1 MKQKLPSHLQKY
13 IVDQNYDS
21 YTWEDHS
28 VWRYIL
34 RQLKNFMKTNA
45 HPAYLEGL
53 KKTGLE
59 GEMIPKIEVINEYL
73 SQFGWSAAAI
83 SGFIPPAAFMEFQ
96 SLSVLPVATDIRTI
110 DHIHY
115 TPAPDIVHES
125 AGHAPILID
134 PKFSYYL
141 KSYAQ
146 VAKKA
151 IFSKQDLELYE
162 AIRTLSD
169 LKESPKSTLEEI
181 KKTEDRLHSIS
192 NNMKYISEAAYL
204 SRMNWWTAEYGL
216 IGPLDDPKI
225 FGAGLLSS
233 IGESRECLSSK
244 VKKIPL
250 SIKCLDY
257 NYDITEPQPQLFVA
271 DNFDKLT
278 DVLTEMSETM
288 AFKRGG
294 VYGLEKALESE
305 TVNTIELNS
314 GVQISGLLDFYKT
327 SNKDQVAFIKIKEA
341 SQISFNDT
349 QLDGHGV
356 KYHSHGYSTPIGPLH
371 DNTEL
376 SKLTLS
382 QLKELG
388 IAHNQ
393 SVNLTYKSGIQLSA
407 TVESITTKGEHPILI
422 GFKNCKITLKDQV
435 LFDPSWGNFDLAIG
449 ETVVS
454 VFGGAADRE
463 NYEQQD
469 DYQPQFL
476 ASKVYSDAEK
486 EKHLFYKQ
494 IRDFRNNSHVNKD
507 LAEIMQNYLSQ
518 YSDQWL
524 MAIELYELAVKTNN
538 SKVQEHLNTHLKNL
552 KKQKPELTILIEDGL
567 AVANI

>member
-1 MKQKLPSHLQKY
+1 MKDQLPCHLQKY
-13 IVDQNYDS
+13 VVEQNYES

-34 RQLKNFMKTNA
+34 RQLKNFMKDNA
-45 HPAYLEGL
+45 HPAYIEGL

-59 GEMIPKIEVINEYL
+59 GEMIPKIEVINEHL
-73 SQFGWSAAAI
+73 NKFGWSAVAI

-96 SLSVLPVATDIRTI
+96 SLSYLPVATDIRTI

-134 PKFSYYL
+134 PKFSNYL

-169 LKESPKSTLEEI
+169 LKENPKSSEEEI
-181 KKTEDRLHSIS
+181 KATEEQLSKIS

-216 IGPLDDPKI
+216 IGPLNDPKI

-233 IGESRECLSSK
+233 IGESRLCLGEK
-244 VKKIPL
+244 VEKIPL
-250 SIKCLDY
+250 TIDCLNY

-271 DNFDKLT
+271 DNFDR
-278 DVLTEMSETM
+278 LTEVLNELANSM

-314 GVQISGLLDFYKT
+314 GIQMSGVLEFYYTDKNEIS
-327 SNKDQVAFIKIKEA
+327 FIKLKDG
-341 SQISFNDT
+341 SQLSFNNQQIDN
-349 QLDGHGV
+349 HGV
-356 KYHSHGYSTPIGPLH
+356 AYHSHGYSTPIGSLV
-371 DNTEL
+371 DGTNL
-376 SKLTLS
+376 SSLCS
-382 QLKELG
+382 KELEEYG
-388 IAHNQ
+388 IYAGN
-393 SVNLTYKSGIQLSA
+393 NIDLKYASGVHLQG
-407 TVESITTKGEHPILI
+407 TVDNIITDNDKAIII
-422 GFKNCKITLKDQV
+422 GFKNCKISFNDKV

-449 ETVVS
+449 ESVVS

-463 NYEQQD
+463 NFEQQD
-469 DYQPQFL
+469 DYNPQFIPP
-476 ASKVYSDAEK
+476 KIYGEQERK
-486 EKHLFYKQ
+486 NHNFFKK
-494 IRDFRNNSHVNKD
+494 IRDHREAKSEFSLND
-507 LAEIMQNYLSQ
+507 LYDEYQNQFSN
-518 YSDQWL
+518 QWL
-524 MAIELYELAVKTNN
+524 MAVELYELAVKNHN
-538 SKVQEHLNTHLKNL
+538 EELKSKLKNHLVSL
-552 KKQKPELTILIEDGL
+552 KNSNSNLSVLIDDGL
-567 AVANI
+567 RVAEK

>member
-1 MKQKLPSHLQKY
+1 MKDLLPTHLQKY
-13 IVDQNYDS
+13 VVEQNYQT

-28 VWRYIL
+28 VWRYII
-34 RQLKNFMKTNA
+34 RQLKSFMKDNA
-45 HPAYLEGL
+45 HLAYLEGL

-59 GEMIPKIEVINEYL
+59 GEMIPRIDVINEHL
-73 SQFGWSAAAI
+73 NKFGWSAVAI

-96 SLSVLPVATDIRTI
+96 SLGYLPVATDIRTI

-134 PKFSYYL
+134 PKFSSYL

-169 LKESPKSTLEEI
+169 LKENPNSTEFEIKSTEQ
-181 KKTEDRLHSIS
+181 KLHHIS

-233 IGESRECLSSK
+233 IGESRLCLGEK
-244 VKKIPL
+244 VEKLPL
-250 SIKCLDY
+250 SIKCLEY

-271 DNFDKLT
+271 DTFDKLT
-278 DVLTEMSETM
+278 EVLEELAKSM
-288 AFKRGG
+288 AFSRGG
-294 VYGLEKALESE
+294 LYGLEKALESE

-314 GVQISGLLDFYKT
+314 GLQLSGILEFYYNEGET
-327 SNKDQVAFIKIKEA
+327 INFIKLNGP
-341 SQISFNDT
+341 SQISYNNI

-356 KYHSHGYSTPIGPLH
+356 DYHSHGYSSPIG
-371 DNTEL
+371 EL
-376 SKLTLS
+376 KDGTKLSQLTLKE
-382 QLKELG
+382 LKELG
-388 IAHNQ
+388 IYHDNNVTLEYA
-393 SVNLTYKSGIQLSA
+393 SGITLQG
-407 TVESITTKGEHPILI
+407 TVKKITTKKDSPILI
-422 GFKNCKITLKDQV
+422 SFTDCKIQLNDKI
-435 LFDPSWGNFDLAIG
+435 LFDPSWGEFDLALG
-449 ETVVS
+449 EKVSS

-463 NYEQQD
+463 NFEQQD
-469 DYQPQFL
+469 DYTPQFIPP
-476 ASKVYSDAEK
+476 KIYNEQ
-486 EKHLFYKQ
+486 EQIKHSFYKK
-494 IRDFRNNSHVNKD
+494 IRDLREKTPNS
-507 LAEIMQNYLSQ
+507 
-518 YSDQWL
+518 SDIESLYKEFLNLYPEQWL
-524 MAIELYELAVKTNN
+524 MGVELYELSKSNKLTNLEQQIHN
-538 SKVQEHLNTHLKNL
+538 HLMQLKN
-552 KKQKPELTILIEDGL
+552 KRPDIAVLIDDGIK
-567 AVANI
+567 VAQQ